1 MEVVNNTKIKNLR
14 QDNILKSK
22 DIQNTNS
29 NAKNSLI
36 SQTYSQRSVMNVFE
50 KYQHDRLTFVQAV
63 ADLASR
69 ETNIQALQSMDVITL
84 LKPLLLDSVPGV
96 QQAAALALGR
106 LANYSREMAY
116 IMVNNDILSQLIYSL
131 SEKNVTIMNILLY
144 IIMIVNFIPVDNY
157 NEYNIILL

>member
-1 MEVVNNTKIKNLR
+1 MQVDRSKVKNLK
-14 QDNILKSK
+14 QDKLLKNK
-22 DIQNTNS
+22 TVQNAYT
-29 NAKNSLI
+29 AKNNSLI
-36 SQTYSQRSVMNVFE
+36 TQTYAQRSVMNVFE

-69 ETNIQALQSMDVITL
+69 ETNIQALQSVDVITL

-116 IMVNNDILSQLIYSL
+116 MMVNNDILPQLIYSL
-131 SEKNVTIMNILLY
+131 SEKNVIKYLY
-144 IIMIVNFIPVDNY
+144 KVNY
-157 NEYNIILL
+157 

>member
-1 MEVVNNTKIKNLR
+1 MQVDQSKIKNIKQEKL
-14 QDNILKSK
+14 LKNK
-22 DIQNTNS
+22 TVQNVYPTKN
-29 NAKNSLI
+29 NSLI
-36 SQTYSQRSVMNVFE
+36 TQTYAQKSVMNVFE

-69 ETNIQALQSMDVITL
+69 ESNIQALQSVDVITL

-116 IMVNNDILSQLIYSL
+116 MMVNNDILPQLIYSL
-131 SEKNVTIMNILLY
+131 SEKNVIKFKY
-144 IIMIVNFIPVDNY
+144 IFKIK
-157 NEYNIILL
+157 

>member
-1 MEVVNNTKIKNLR
+1 
-14 QDNILKSK
+14 
-22 DIQNTNS
+22 
-29 NAKNSLI
+29 
-36 SQTYSQRSVMNVFE
+36 MNVFE

-69 ETNIQALQSMDVITL
+69 ETNIQALQSVDVITL

-116 IMVNNDILSQLIYSL
+116 MMVNNDILPQLIYSL
-131 SEKNVTIMNILLY
+131 SEKNVIKYLY
-144 IIMIVNFIPVDNY
+144 KVNY
-157 NEYNIILL
+157 